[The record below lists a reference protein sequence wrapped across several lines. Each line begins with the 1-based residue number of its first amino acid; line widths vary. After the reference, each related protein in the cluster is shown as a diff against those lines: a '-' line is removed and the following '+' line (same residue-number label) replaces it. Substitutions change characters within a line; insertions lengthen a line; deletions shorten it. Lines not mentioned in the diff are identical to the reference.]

1 MPNNLEA
8 EKIIHSAP
16 IPVSGVERHPTP
28 IIEVPVVASG
38 PNSPASLSP
47 LLQATRLGSPASTG
61 SKPRQQRSSSF
72 GSLIDR
78 IKGNGGNT
86 AGKRTGS
93 TDTSIKGSKQDDS
106 VIDEEDEEDIQTPG
120 VSNSGLPES
129 RKQGVSG
136 AKPKVSIFGFS
147 NKQDKPEGESPKVRI
162 KKSSPGWLQ
171 KVLKPST
178 NGLASNTGSP
188 HGPGPSSPPE
198 STVPSSSAS
207 RPDNTASSWETIITL
222 PAKTAVATWA
232 PSLKPSTSSKSD
244 QKGQDL
250 AVPTDPSW
258 LPLAEPVPF
267 DREAVMKRVQKRYEV
282 LCNIGLGVNIVTS
295 IGQAAGG
302 DLIGQCFVAVQ
313 NMWAMIQKIGLVE
326 TSAWRLVE
334 RCIDLLIAVDTS
346 VKEIEKDGH
355 TIGADMRT
363 SVTRLTG

>member
-1 MPNNLEA
+1 M
-8 EKIIHSAP
+8 
-16 IPVSGVERHPTP
+16 
-28 IIEVPVVASG
+28 
-38 PNSPASLSP
+38 
-47 LLQATRLGSPASTG
+47 
-61 SKPRQQRSSSF
+61 
-72 GSLIDR
+72 
-78 IKGNGGNT
+78 
-86 AGKRTGS
+86 
-93 TDTSIKGSKQDDS
+93 GSKQDDS
-106 VIDEEDEEDIQTPG
+106 IIDEEDEEGIQNPG
-120 VSNSGLPES
+120 DSKSGLPES
-129 RKQGVSG
+129 RNQGVSG

-188 HGPGPSSPPE
+188 HGPGPSSPSE

-207 RPDNTASSWETIITL
+207 RPDITASSWETIITL

-232 PSLKPSTSSKSD
+232 PSVKPSPSSKSD

-313 NMWAMIQKIGLVE
+313 NMWAMIQKVGLVE

-363 SVTRLTG
+363 SVARLTG